1 MGIGRLRSSILPRL
15 LSEKRAPL
23 RVAGFPRLALSYS
36 VNELGDNLGVVA
48 LAILVL
54 DGTSSALATAGLFV
68 CARFLPALTAPWLT
82 ARLDQR
88 AVNRSLPLL
97 YALEAVAF
105 AGLALV
111 AAGPF
116 SLAAVL
122 ALAYVDGT
130 LALAGRGISRAAVAA
145 LLLPHGTLREGNA
158 LLNAAFAVTAAAGP
172 AAAGVLV
179 GTVGAVAALWV
190 DAASFA
196 LIAALLFVARD
207 LPPGAPEDGGVGV
220 VGLAGRVREGVAAV
234 RREPIRTLI
243 AAQAV
248 AFVFF
253 FLVIPIEVVYAK
265 ETLGAGDIGYGV
277 LLAAWGVGLVLGSAV
292 YARVRERPT
301 RVLVV
306 GSTLL
311 VGVGYFGL
319 AAAPGIVLACV
330 ASVVG
335 GTGNGV
341 QWVSVLTAVQEAL
354 PETLQARVV
363 GLLESIAAAA
373 PGIGFLVGGVLTAI
387 WSPRL
392 AYLVAA
398 AGVMLVAAAM
408 ARRIDPPA
416 RSR

>member
-1 MGIGRLRSSILPRL
+1 M
-15 LSEKRAPL
+15 

-54 DGTSSALATAGLFV
+54 DGTDSALATAGLFI
-68 CARFLPALTAPWLT
+68 CARFLPALAAPWLT
-82 ARLDQR
+82 ARLDRQ

-97 YALEAVAF
+97 YALEAIAF
-105 AGLALV
+105 AGLALI
-111 AAGPF
+111 AAGTF
-116 SLAAVL
+116 ALAAVL
-122 ALAYVDGT
+122 VLAFVDGT
-130 LALAGRGISRAAVAA
+130 LALTGRGISRAAVAT

-158 LLNAAFAVTAAAGP
+158 LLNAAFAITSAAGP

-179 GTVGAVAALWV
+179 ATAGASAALWV
-190 DAASFA
+190 DAGSFA
-196 LIAALLFVARD
+196 LIAILLFVALD
-207 LPPGAPEDGGVGV
+207 LPPASPERGGLGW
-220 VGLAGRVREGVAAV
+220 AARVREGVAAV

-265 ETLGAGDIGYGV
+265 DTLDAGDIGYGV
-277 LLAAWGVGLVLGSAV
+277 LLAAWGVGLVLGSAIF
-292 YARVRERPT
+292 ARLRDRST
-301 RVLVV
+301 RALVV

-311 VGVGYFGL
+311 VGAGYVGL

-330 ASVVG
+330 ASIVG

-354 PETLQARVV
+354 PESLQARVV
-363 GLLESIAAAA
+363 GLLESVGAAA
-373 PGIGFLVGGVLTAI
+373 PGVGFLAGGLLTAI

-392 AYLVAA
+392 AYLVAG
-398 AGVMLVAAAM
+398 AGVVLVAVVM
-408 ARRIDPPA
+408 AGRIDPRA
-416 RSR
+416 RSG

>member
-1 MGIGRLRSSILPRL
+1 M
-15 LSEKRAPL
+15 
-23 RVAGFPRLALSYS
+23 RVAGFPRLAVSYS

-54 DGTSSALATAGLFV
+54 DGTDSALATAGLFI
-68 CARFLPALTAPWLT
+68 CARFLPALAAPWLT
-82 ARLDQR
+82 ARLDRQ

-97 YALEAVAF
+97 YALEAIAF
-105 AGLALV
+105 AGLALI
-111 AAGPF
+111 AAGTF
-116 SLAAVL
+116 ALAAVL
-122 ALAYVDGT
+122 VLAFVDGT
-130 LALAGRGISRAAVAA
+130 LALTGRGISRAAVAT

-158 LLNAAFAVTAAAGP
+158 LLNAAFAITSAAGP

-179 GTVGAVAALWV
+179 ATAGASAALWV
-190 DAASFA
+190 DAGSFA
-196 LIAALLFVARD
+196 LIAILLFVARD
-207 LPPGAPEDGGVGV
+207 LPPASPERGGLGW
-220 VGLAGRVREGVAAV
+220 AARVREGVAAV

-265 ETLGAGDIGYGV
+265 DTLDAGDIGYGV
-277 LLAAWGVGLVLGSAV
+277 LLAAWGVGLVLGSAIF
-292 YARVRERPT
+292 ARLRDRST
-301 RVLVV
+301 RALVV

-311 VGVGYFGL
+311 VGAGYVGL

-330 ASVVG
+330 ASIVG

-354 PETLQARVV
+354 PESLQARVV
-363 GLLESIAAAA
+363 GLLESVGAAA
-373 PGIGFLVGGVLTAI
+373 PGVGFLAGGLLTAI

-392 AYLVAA
+392 AYLVAG
-398 AGVMLVAAAM
+398 AGVVLVAVVM
-408 ARRIDPPA
+408 AGRIDPRA
-416 RSR
+416 RSG

>member
-1 MGIGRLRSSILPRL
+1 MGIERSRSSILPRL
-15 LSEKRAPL
+15 LIEKRAPL

-54 DGTSSALATAGLFV
+54 DGTNSALATAGLFV

-97 YALEAVAF
+97 YALEAIAF
-105 AGLALV
+105 AGLALI

-179 GTVGAVAALWV
+179 STAGAAAALWV

-207 LPPGAPEDGGVGV
+207 LPPGDGGVGG

-311 VGVGYFGL
+311 VGVGYLGL

>member
-1 MGIGRLRSSILPRL
+1 M
-15 LSEKRAPL
+15 
-23 RVAGFPRLALSYS
+23 RVAGFPRLALSYA

-54 DGTSSALATAGLFV
+54 DGTDSALATAALFL
-68 CARFLPALTAPWLT
+68 CARFLPALAAPWLT
-82 ARLDQR
+82 ARLDRR

-97 YALEAVAF
+97 YSLEALAF
-105 AGLALV
+105 AGLAII
-111 AAGPF
+111 ADGAF
-116 SLAAVL
+116 TLAAVL
-122 ALAYVDGT
+122 ALAFVDGT
-130 LALAGRGISRAAVAA
+130 LALTGRGISRAAVAA
-145 LLLPHGTLREGNA
+145 LLLPNGTLREGNA
-158 LLNAAFAVTAAAGP
+158 LLNAAFAITSAAGP

-179 GTVGAVAALWV
+179 ATAGAAAALWI

-196 LIAALLFVARD
+196 VIAALLFVARD
-207 LPPGAPEDGGVGV
+207 LPAAAAEDDGATGW
-220 VGLAGRVREGVAAV
+220 AARVREGVAAV

-265 ETLGAGDIGYGV
+265 ETLDAGDAGYGV

-292 YARVRERPT
+292 FTRVREQPT

-311 VGVGYFGL
+311 VGAGYLGL

-330 ASVVG
+330 ASIVG

-354 PETLQARVV
+354 PEALQARVV
-363 GLLESIAAAA
+363 GLLESVAAAA
-373 PGIGFLVGGVLTAI
+373 PGVGFLVGGVLTAL

-392 AYLVAA
+392 AYLVAG
-398 AGVMLVAAAM
+398 AGVLVVALVM
-408 ARRIDPPA
+408 ARRIAPSA
-416 RSR
+416 RSG

>member
-1 MGIGRLRSSILPRL
+1 M
-15 LSEKRAPL
+15 
-23 RVAGFPRLALSYS
+23 RVAGFPRLALSYA

-54 DGTSSALATAGLFV
+54 DGTDSALATAGLFV
-68 CARFLPALTAPWLT
+68 CARFLPALAAPWLT
-82 ARLDQR
+82 ARLDRR
-88 AVNRSLPLL
+88 AVNRSLPAL
-97 YALEAVAF
+97 YVLEALAF
-105 AGLALV
+105 AGLALI
-111 AAGPF
+111 AGGTF
-116 SLAAVL
+116 ALAAVL
-122 ALAYVDGT
+122 VLAFADGT
-130 LALAGRGISRAAVAA
+130 LALTGRGISRAAVAA
-145 LLLPHGTLREGNA
+145 LLLPHRALREGNA
-158 LLNAAFAVTAAAGP
+158 LLNAAFAVTSAAGP
-172 AAAGVLV
+172 AAAGILV
-179 GTVGAVAALWV
+179 GTAGAAAALWV

-207 LPPGAPEDGGVGV
+207 LPPAAAEDPGGAHW
-220 VGLAGRVREGVAAV
+220 AARVREGVAAV

-265 ETLGAGDIGYGV
+265 ETLDAGDVGYGV

-292 YARVRERPT
+292 FARVRERPT
-301 RVLVV
+301 RLLVV

-311 VGVGYFGL
+311 VGAGYIGL

-354 PETLQARVV
+354 PEGLQARVV
-363 GLLESIAAAA
+363 GLLESVAAAA
-373 PGIGFLVGGVLTAI
+373 PGAGFLAGGVLTAL

-392 AYLVAA
+392 AYLVAG
-398 AGVMLVAAAM
+398 AGVIVVAIAM
-408 ARRIDPPA
+408 ARRIAPTA
-416 RSR
+416 RSG

>member
-1 MGIGRLRSSILPRL
+1 M
-15 LSEKRAPL
+15 
-23 RVAGFPRLALSYS
+23 RVAGFPRLAVSYS

-54 DGTSSALATAGLFV
+54 DGTDSALATAGLFI
-68 CARFLPALTAPWLT
+68 CARFLPALAAPWLT
-82 ARLDQR
+82 ARLDRQ

-97 YALEAVAF
+97 YALEAIAF
-105 AGLALV
+105 AGLALI
-111 AAGPF
+111 AAGTF
-116 SLAAVL
+116 ALAAVL
-122 ALAYVDGT
+122 VLAFVDGT
-130 LALAGRGISRAAVAA
+130 LALTGRGISRAAVAT

-158 LLNAAFAVTAAAGP
+158 LLNAAFAITSAAGP

-179 GTVGAVAALWV
+179 ATAGASAALWV
-190 DAASFA
+190 DAGSFA
-196 LIAALLFVARD
+196 LIAILLFVALD
-207 LPPGAPEDGGVGV
+207 LPPASPERGGLGW
-220 VGLAGRVREGVAAV
+220 AARVREGVAAV

-265 ETLGAGDIGYGV
+265 DTLDAGDIGYGV
-277 LLAAWGVGLVLGSAV
+277 LLAAWGVGLVLGSAIF
-292 YARVRERPT
+292 ARLRDRST
-301 RVLVV
+301 RALVV

-311 VGVGYFGL
+311 VGAGYVGL

-330 ASVVG
+330 ASIVG

-354 PETLQARVV
+354 PESLQARVV
-363 GLLESIAAAA
+363 GLLESVGAAA
-373 PGIGFLVGGVLTAI
+373 PGVGFLAGGLLTAI

-392 AYLVAA
+392 AYLVAG
-398 AGVMLVAAAM
+398 AGVVLVAVVM
-408 ARRIDPPA
+408 AGRIDPRA
-416 RSR
+416 RSG